1 MSKTVLIIDD
11 QENDRVILERL
22 LRQQGVVNPVVSI
35 SEGEDAICY
44 LKGEGRYVDRAIFPF
59 PAVIFLDI
67 LFPTRSG
74 LEVLHCLK
82 TLKPSPK
89 PLTIIYTKLTDIKT
103 GNGPDAIIYDEAS
116 GKILVM
122 NHKDGTVTLI
132 SPNPGSQFT
141 SQELKIGGMLE
152 AAVVDCG

>member
-1 MSKTVLIIDD
+1 MSKTVLIVDD

-44 LKGEGRYVDRAIFPF
+44 LKGEGRYCDRATFPF

-67 LFPTRSG
+67 LFPSRSG
-74 LEVLHCLK
+74 LEVLQCLK
-82 TLKPSPK
+82 SLKPSPK

-103 GNGPDAIIYDEAS
+103 IQQAYNLGGDSFLAKPPKAEDIANLVRHFRTPWELRDA
-116 GKILVM
+116 
-122 NHKDGTVTLI
+122 
-132 SPNPGSQFT
+132 PPP
-141 SQELKIGGMLE
+141 
-152 AAVVDCG
+152 

>member
-103 GNGPDAIIYDEAS
+103 IQQAYNLGGDSFLGKPPKTEDIANLVRHFRSPWQLGDTPEA
-116 GKILVM
+116 
-122 NHKDGTVTLI
+122 
-132 SPNPGSQFT
+132 
-141 SQELKIGGMLE
+141 
-152 AAVVDCG
+152 